1 MTKIFDL
8 PERGFEPQI
17 FSNFSAHDLNFHGK
31 IKSKQ
36 ASKRDGTLPK
46 DTLLTLQEIAEQPE
60 KNAFEALKKPRN
72 RKNEKQKP
80 LKTVTNTRS
89 APAVTKTKQP
99 KIYDESNGRKS
110 LAGSKKIEMR
120 YLLFNYQ

>member
-1 MTKIFDL
+1 MLTTL
-8 PERGFEPQI
+8 PV
-17 FSNFSAHDLNFHGK
+17 
-31 IKSKQ
+31 
-36 ASKRDGTLPK
+36 PK
-46 DTLLTLQEIAEQPE
+46 DTSLTLQEVAEQPE

-89 APAVTKTKQP
+89 TPAVTKTKQP

-110 LAGSKKIEMR
+110 LAGTKKIEMR
-120 YLLFNYQ
+120 

>member
-1 MTKIFDL
+1 M
-8 PERGFEPQI
+8 
-17 FSNFSAHDLNFHGK
+17 
-31 IKSKQ
+31 
-36 ASKRDGTLPK
+36 
-46 DTLLTLQEIAEQPE
+46 QEIAEQPE

-120 YLLFNYQ
+120 YLLFNYQSFEISTGLLSCNCTQGDLTPNFPTFAKPILNLDFNMNADPGSI